1 MKSFVMVNKGQW
13 ITKWVIAASIAFIP
27 LAASPTIGYAQ
38 VIEEQGYA
46 NEALSVMHAKVD
58 AYVFKDKVDELAAQG
73 IQVTNTGPVGEY
85 IEIGIIDYTDEKA
98 AYLYDV
104 FGTELVKVVEGVQAV
119 TLDNTLEIT
128 TNDTEISTTS
138 IDVPQTDDSE
148 MAVTTVSDAV
158 TSTGASEVNETAA
171 AANGANT
178 AWIVV
183 IAAAALGAIVFL
195 GRKLGLSRK

>member
-1 MKSFVMVNKGQW
+1 MKSFIMVKKGPW

-38 VIEEQGYA
+38 VIEEQEYA
-46 NEALSVMHAKVD
+46 NEALSEMHAKVD
-58 AYVFKDKVDELAAQG
+58 AYVFTDKVDELEREG

-104 FGTELVKVVEGVQAV
+104 FGTELVKVVEGIQAV
-119 TLDNTLEIT
+119 TLDNTMEIT
-128 TNDTEISTTS
+128 TDDKEMSTTS
-138 IDVPQTDDSE
+138 IDVPQTEDSD
-148 MAVTTVSDAV
+148 MAAVTTVSDAV
-158 TSTGASEVNETAA
+158 TTTGAGEVNETA

-183 IAAAALGAIVFL
+183 IASAALGAIVYL

>member
-1 MKSFVMVNKGQW
+1 MKSFIMVKKGQW

-27 LAASPTIGYAQ
+27 LAASPTIGHAQ

-46 NEALSVMHAKVD
+46 NEALSEMHAKVD
-58 AYVFKDKVDELAAQG
+58 AYVFTDKVDELEAQG

-128 TNDTEISTTS
+128 TDDKEMSTTS

-158 TSTGASEVNETAA
+158 TTTGASEVNETA

-183 IAAAALGAIVFL
+183 IAAAALGAILYL